1 MGKGRRAKGRRSRQR
16 RRRSARGERPRRL
29 TSTPTRTTR
38 TTFAALRPP
47 LTLVR
52 GNDRALT
59 GTCTYV
65 QPQAVQDA
73 ATRRKAAQAAVEGS
87 KVAQASTPKPADG
100 TKKARNAGGS
110 PSARGSRDA
119 GGSKST
125 PSSTAASVSKAA
137 TAPATAGKKARGPPA
152 EPNAGVAPVK
162 SSSPYDAAA
171 ASAAAATDAAVL
183 RARDA
188 AASARAFILA
198 QFAQLRTAIA
208 AREAALVAAVDHVAA
223 TVERQQA
230 EQGSHLIAHV
240 RSLEAKEA
248 VGEPVSVPEE
258 MQRAQTSHAERLEIA
273 GRSLAPQALMS
284 GWNPQSH
291 GTLLKAI
298 ELYGS
303 VQMPG
308 APSSAYAAQPAAPA
322 PAPAPAQRKAPPQF
336 APSALATSGAYGQS
350 LGVAVAKTLDDPA
363 ILMVGGSGAAASAA
377 AAGKF
382 ASQKVASGSDIDE
395 AGKAAM
401 EAAAKQLRAMK
412 A

>member
-1 MGKGRRAKGRRSRQR
+1 M
-16 RRRSARGERPRRL
+16 
-29 TSTPTRTTR
+29 
-38 TTFAALRPP
+38 
-47 LTLVR
+47 R

-322 PAPAPAQRKAPPQF
+322 PAPAPAPAQRKAPPQF